1 MTSSNNTREML
12 DALIVDA
19 LKGGKGN
26 DKSCL
31 DLFQFPT
38 LEAVYQSDQEEETV
52 GVEDDEEERA
62 KEVSRST
69 FIARA

>member
-1 MTSSNNTREML
+1 ML
-12 DALIVDA
+12 DTLIVDA

-52 GVEDDEEERA
+52 AFEEDDEDRVR
-62 KEVSRST
+62 EVS
-69 FIARA
+69 